1 MSPPALDAPVAA
13 VTTTSRRRD
22 LVGRGST
29 ALDRVR
35 TSRPGA
41 YWSRLNAVDFMTSAT
56 QFSALAILCLIPV
69 LLIVATATGHDI
81 RQTLASRMGLNPH
94 AARDLDK
101 LISSGHH
108 AVIGLNFLGVVFLVF
123 GGIGIA
129 STLEGWYQRVYGLP
143 PTRPMR
149 QSLIRFVWVVA
160 FIVYYASQELV
171 VRQIG
176 GVEDQVPVFVVGF
189 FVALVFYSC
198 TIFVLLQGRLGLRAV
213 IPGGVA
219 TAFCVTGLSVFSYLF
234 FSSYLIS
241 SFNDYGGIGVVM
253 VVLSYFIG
261 LGVCIHL
268 GAVFGSMWN
277 ESHIFPAPRAT
288 WTPQAT
294 SGAYRPTDALRGNPV
309 AADPAF
315 RDTPSG

>member
-81 RQTLASRMGLNPH
+81 RQTLSSRMGLNPQ
-94 AARDLDK
+94 AAEDLNR

-108 AVIGLNFLGVVFLVF
+108 AVIGLNLIGIAFLVF
-123 GGIGIA
+123 GGVGVA
-129 STLEGWYQRVYGLP
+129 STLESWYERVYGVP
-143 PTRPMR
+143 PLRSPMK
-149 QSLIRFVWVVA
+149 QFLIHLVWISAFV
-160 FIVYYASQELV
+160 VYYASQEFV
-171 VRQIG
+171 VREIG
-176 GVEDQVPVFVVGF
+176 GADAQVPVFVVGF
-189 FVALVFYSC
+189 FVALVFWSC
-198 TIFVLLQGRLGLRAV
+198 TIFALLRGRIALRAV
-213 IPGGVA
+213 IPGGLA
-219 TAFCVTGLSVFSYLF
+219 TAVCVTGLSVFAYLF

-241 SFNDYGGIGVVM
+241 NYSDYGALGVVT

-277 ESHIFPAPRAT
+277 ERHTKPTPTGSIAT
-288 WTPQAT
+288 LA
-294 SGAYRPTDALRGNPV
+294 RR
-309 AADPAF
+309 
-315 RDTPSG
+315 

>member
-160 FIVYYASQELV
+160 FIVYYASQEFV

-268 GAVFGSMWN
+268 GAVFGAMWN
-277 ESHIFPAPRAT
+277 EMHSKPPLLGSLSPPPDGHDVPMP
-288 WTPQAT
+288 
-294 SGAYRPTDALRGNPV
+294 
-309 AADPAF
+309 
-315 RDTPSG
+315 

>member
-1 MSPPALDAPVAA
+1 MASVATTGRSRALA
-13 VTTTSRRRD
+13 
-22 LVGRGST
+22 GKGSV
-29 ALDRVR
+29 ALDRVKA
-35 TSRPGA
+35 SAPGT
-41 YWSRLNAVDFMTSAT
+41 YWNRLNAVDFMTSAT
-56 QFSALAILCLIPV
+56 QFSALAILCLVPV

-94 AARDLDK
+94 ATKDLDK

-108 AVIGLNFLGVVFLVF
+108 AVIGLNILGIAFLVF

-143 PTRPMR
+143 SPHRTML
-149 QSLIRFVWVVA
+149 QYLIRFVWVVA
-160 FIVYYASQELV
+160 FIVYYASQEFV

-176 GVEDQVPVFVVGF
+176 GVDDQVPVFVVAF

-198 TIFVLLQGRLGLRAV
+198 TIFVLLQGRIRPGAV

-234 FSSYLIS
+234 FSPYLIS
-241 SFNDYGGIGVVM
+241 NYNDYGGIGVVM

-268 GAVFGSMWN
+268 GAMFGSMWN
-277 ESHIFPAPRAT
+277 ERGTKPVLSVPLPPR
-288 WTPQAT
+288 PN
-294 SGAYRPTDALRGNPV
+294 GHDVPP
-309 AADPAF
+309 P
-315 RDTPSG
+315 

>member
-1 MSPPALDAPVAA
+1 MSNDLAPGSDTERDLGDSPPALGAPVVPVA
-13 VTTTSRRRD
+13 TTSRRRD
-22 LVGRGST
+22 LIAKRSV

-35 TSRPGA
+35 TSTPGT
-41 YWSRLNAVDFMTSAT
+41 YWNRLNAVDFMTSAT
-56 QFSALAILCLIPV
+56 QFSALAIQCLIPV
-69 LLIVATATGHDI
+69 LLIVATETGHDI
-81 RQTLASRMGLNPH
+81 RQTLASRMGLNPQSTK
-94 AARDLDK
+94 DLDK

-108 AVIGLNFLGVVFLVF
+108 AVVGLNIIGIAFLVF

-129 STLEGWYQRVYGLP
+129 STLEGWYERVYGLP
-143 PTRPMR
+143 RPHRPMV
-149 QSLIRFVWVVA
+149 QYLIRFVWVIA
-160 FIVYYASQELV
+160 FIVYYASQEFV

-176 GVEDQVPVFVVGF
+176 GVDDQVPVFIVAF

-198 TIFVLLQGRLGLRAV
+198 TIFVLLQGRLRLRTV

-241 SFNDYGGIGVVM
+241 NYNDYGGIGVVM

-268 GAVFGSMWN
+268 GAMFGSMWN
-277 ESHIFPAPRAT
+277 ERHIKPLP
-288 WTPQAT
+288 
-294 SGAYRPTDALRGNPV
+294 PV
-309 AADPAF
+309 
-315 RDTPSG
+315 PSPPPPDGHDVTR